1 MRGLADARTGLGP
14 LQGRAARRNRRR
26 DRTASER
33 AVKGGRYSG
42 HRRRRRVA
50 PLMAR
55 EWPLRQARAQQGP
68 RCARRATGGRSLDRG
83 RAAGPARAPPMR
95 RGRTAATWRPGP
107 VAGAAPSRAGW
118 DGGGP
123 AGPGGGARGPLRRA
137 TGGTPHPRAM
147 RGHLLAVPTRNGRRR
162 GGPPLWV
169 PVLLHRGTQSGQS
182 ADRRPPTVP
191 ELVPR
196 PVGGRGRH
204 RLSVGPRGGPTR
216 TPWCGPC

>member
-1 MRGLADARTGLGP
+1 MRGLAAAWTGLGP
-14 LQGRAARRNRRR
+14 SQGRAARRNQRR
-26 DRTASER
+26 DRRARTARSR
-33 AVKGGRYSG
+33 LAARG
-42 HRRRRRVA
+42 HRRRRRA
-50 PLMAR
+50 AALTGRAR
-55 EWPLRQARAQQGP
+55 EQRQARAQQGP
-68 RCARRATGGRSLDRG
+68 RGSQRDPGGRSLDRG

-147 RGHLLAVPTRNGRRR
+147 RGHPLAVPTRNGRRR

-169 PVLLHRGTQSGQS
+169 PVLLHRGSQSGQS